1 MLMNKRKLNGF
12 RNAGEAII
20 PEKPVAAVNQPV
32 PEPAESVGELMVCA
46 GKDFSS
52 LVKEGF
58 TTFHIVGG
66 HASKVFFIAVSDIR
80 TVVINAG
87 RQLFFCIHKI
97 FPLNQLVMN
106 ERMLSV
112 PSDRGR
118 QTCRSENVQTVTGIL
133 FPTAVRPAP
142 FFLFLHSQVSGCLR
156 GSDAPGG
163 QRDMEVKVCL
173 PQ

>member
-12 RNAGEAII
+12 RNADEAII

-32 PEPAESVGELMVCA
+32 SEPAESVGELMVCA

-66 HASKVFFIAVSDIR
+66 HASGFPVFKVFFIAVSDIR

-87 RQLFFCIHKI
+87 RHW
-97 FPLNQLVMN
+97 
-106 ERMLSV
+106 EDS
-112 PSDRGR
+112 
-118 QTCRSENVQTVTGIL
+118 GI
-133 FPTAVRPAP
+133 
-142 FFLFLHSQVSGCLR
+142 SG
-156 GSDAPGG
+156 
-163 QRDMEVKVCL
+163 
-173 PQ
+173 